1 MKSDGYLVFKDAD
14 GKEAKEEVLRYIEEE
29 N

>member
-14 GKEAKEEVLRYIEEE
+14 GKETKEEGLRYIEEE